1 MGWWDSI
8 RYQGPESEPNE
19 DTTIHS
25 IETLRTFH
33 APNPSRSHSS
43 SRQDYRTLA
52 PPTALCFSTRS
63 SASPT
68 ALFSRNT
75 ACVMWGC
82 EGEEVERGVYVPYT
96 TGMSG
101 GMQKGTEVKEFTHLQ
116 RSDAHRDCSASTSA
130 LRIRVMRTEPSK
142 ESKQRDD
149 DERLLCTI
157 HSHQA
162 ARPKQ
167 YGELRGG
174 GALE

>member
-1 MGWWDSI
+1 
-8 RYQGPESEPNE
+8 
-19 DTTIHS
+19 
-25 IETLRTFH
+25 
-33 APNPSRSHSS
+33 
-43 SRQDYRTLA
+43 
-52 PPTALCFSTRS
+52 
-63 SASPT
+63 
-68 ALFSRNT
+68 
-75 ACVMWGC
+75 MWGC

-167 YGELRGG
+167 YGALRGG